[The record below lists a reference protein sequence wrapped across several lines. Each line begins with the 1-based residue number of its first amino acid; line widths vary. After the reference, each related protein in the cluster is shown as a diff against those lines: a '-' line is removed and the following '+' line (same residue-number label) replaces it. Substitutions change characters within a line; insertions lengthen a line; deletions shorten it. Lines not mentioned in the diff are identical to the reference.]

1 MERIAELE
9 EQLKKEKNKEKRNIL
24 YTTLIQEYYNLYK
37 KYKNMEFLDRALS
50 IANEIE
56 KKNPT
61 ILNFLGLIYLEKR
74 KPDIAILTFKELLS
88 EYNLNNEDKNII
100 LYNLSLAYF
109 QKGELSNAYN
119 TLKSLVLNSKEEIN
133 SLSKKLLAKVCLAL
147 GEIKYV
153 EEARELLEEFEIP
166 SEDLAITYAA
176 LAKYYNDTKLL
187 EKAKS
192 IATVLGNE
200 KILAD
205 ILSISDNEEDLRKA
219 IQIYEKLGDYNSQ
232 LKPLYKLSNRD
243 PSLLVEILEKIKNL
257 EDSKDKLNILYDI
270 YKRTKIVQF
279 LKEAIETAEKLQDY
293 IFLARAYSE
302 LASYEEEVS
311 NLRKAISFYEKYIQ
325 KNQE

>member
-24 YTTLIQEYYNLYK
+24 YTALIQEYYNLYK

-56 KKNPT
+56 KINPT
-61 ILNFLGLIYLEKR
+61 ILNILGLIYLEKR

-88 EYNLNNEDKNII
+88 EYNLNNEDKNVI

-109 QKGELSNAYN
+109 QKGELLNAYN
-119 TLKSLVLNSKEEIN
+119 TLKSLVLNSKKEIN
-133 SLSKKLLAKVCLAL
+133 ILSKKLLAKVCLAL

-153 EEARELLEEFEIP
+153 EEARELLEQFEIP
-166 SEDLAITYAA
+166 SEDLAITYAS

-232 LKPLYKLSNRD
+232 LKPLYKLSNKD
-243 PSLLVEILEKIKNL
+243 PSLLVEILEKIENL

-293 IFLARAYSE
+293 LFLARAYSE
-302 LASYEEEVS
+302 LASYEEEVP

>member
-133 SLSKKLLAKVCLAL
+133 ALSKKLLVKVCLAL

-293 IFLARAYSE
+293 LFLARAYSE